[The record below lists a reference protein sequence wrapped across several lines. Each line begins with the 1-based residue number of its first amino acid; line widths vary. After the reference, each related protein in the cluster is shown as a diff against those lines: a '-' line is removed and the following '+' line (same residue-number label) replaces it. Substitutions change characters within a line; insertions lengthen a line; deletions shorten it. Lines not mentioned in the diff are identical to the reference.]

1 MAGKVISIEIGYS
14 LTKVCEVDY
23 LIKNPKVYRSFLIP
37 TPSAVLEDGV
47 IRLEEEFIE
56 TLKQLLKTNKI
67 KSKQVVFSIASSK
80 IASREVFVPP
90 VKENRVADVVR
101 ANASEYFPID
111 ISQYQF
117 AYTILEKEGNGKEI
131 KRFKLLVLAAPN
143 ELLTSYYNL
152 GKALG
157 LELAALDYNGVSLYH
172 AVRENCKEGVQMV
185 VKIEEGATLVTIIR
199 NGTIEMIRTVD
210 YGVDD
215 AVQIVMNTKAFGDKS
230 TYLEAVQTFM
240 EKTCVLPAMQN
251 SDKQTLKDGAAETEE
266 KIGTTAYQQARR
278 EITDS
283 FTYLIGGI
291 SRVIDYYNS
300 KGSGSSI
307 DKILLTGL
315 GGDFEGLPQLLSN
328 ELEFSVEAL
337 TKIEGHHI
345 ERYFKD
351 GKFGGYIACIGA
363 AIEPLDFISR
373 LFDAKEKKG
382 KKGEKES
389 GKHFTHLAM
398 GILILGIVVSI
409 ALVVMSVFPYLLANK
424 KNKELQTR
432 KLELDPVYQ
441 IYTDYLTAKADNDK
455 ILNLDDAT
463 HNYNEELVAFFE
475 EMEEKMPSNLS
486 VVSFK
491 ATAEGVDL
499 EVTIDTKEAAAKVL
513 NSFRSFQ
520 NVAFVDVEALAKQ
533 VSDTGEEKYAMSVKI
548 GYKTKEIL
556 AEEAASEEATDEAGT
571 AETTESTDAVGT
583 TAATESAEE

>member
-14 LTKVCEVDY
+14 LTKLCEVDY
-23 LIKNPKVYRSFLIP
+23 LVKNPKVYRSFLIP

-47 IRLEEEFIE
+47 IRLEEEFVE

-90 VKENRVADVVR
+90 VKENRIADVVR
-101 ANASEYFPID
+101 ANAQEYFPID

-117 AYTILEKEGNGKEI
+117 AHTILEREGNGKEI
-131 KRFKLLVLAAPN
+131 KRYKLLVLAAPN

-157 LELAALDYNGVSLYH
+157 LELAALDYNGVSIYH
-172 AVRENCKEGVQMV
+172 AVRENCTEGAQMV
-185 VKIEEGATLVTIIR
+185 IKIEEDAALVTIIR

-215 AVQIVMNTKAFGDKS
+215 AIQIVMNTKAFGDRS
-230 TYLEAVQTFM
+230 TYLEAVQTLM
-240 EKTCVLPAMQN
+240 EKTCILPTMPS
-251 SDKQTLKDGAAETEE
+251 SDKQTLMDGEAEGA
-266 KIGTTAYQQARR
+266 GTTAYQQARR

-300 KGSGSSI
+300 KGVGSPI

-328 ELEFSVEAL
+328 ELEFGVEAL

-373 LFDAKEKKG
+373 LFDAKGKKGGKG
-382 KKGEKES
+382 KKGETES
-389 GKHFTHLAM
+389 GKHFTNLAA
-398 GILILGIVVSI
+398 GILVLGIVAAIV
-409 ALVVMSVFPYLLANK
+409 LVVMSVFPYLAANK
-424 KNKELQTR
+424 KNQELQTR
-432 KLELDPVYQ
+432 KLELDPVFQ

-455 ILNLDDAT
+455 MLILDEAT
-463 HNYNEELVAFFE
+463 HNYNEELVAFFT
-475 EMEEKMPSNLS
+475 EMEDSMPSNLS

-491 ATAEGVDL
+491 ATAEGIEL
-499 EVTIDTKEAAAKVL
+499 EVTIDTKEAAAKAL
-513 NSFRSFQ
+513 NSFRGFK
-520 NVAFVDVEALAKQ
+520 NVAFVDVAALAKQ
-533 VSDTGEEKYAMSVKI
+533 VSDTGEEKFAMSVKI
-548 GYKTKEIL
+548 GYKSK
-556 AEEAASEEATDEAGT
+556 EEATAEE
-571 AETTESTDAVGT
+571 AETTEPTDAVGT

>member
-1 MAGKVISIEIGYS
+1 MAGKIISIEIGYS

-23 LIKNPKVYRSFLIP
+23 LVKNPKVYRSFLIP

-47 IRLEEEFIE
+47 IRLEEEFVE

-67 KSKQVVFSIASSK
+67 KSKQVIFSIASSK

-90 VKENRVADVVR
+90 VKENRIADVVR
-101 ANASEYFPID
+101 ANAQEYFPID

-117 AYTILEKEGNGKEI
+117 AHTILEREGNGKEI
-131 KRFKLLVLAAPN
+131 KRYKLLVLAAPN

-157 LELAALDYNGVSLYH
+157 LELAALDYNGVSIYH
-172 AVRENCKEGVQMV
+172 AVRENCREGAQMV
-185 VKIEEGATLVTIIR
+185 IKIEEDAALVTIIR
-199 NGTIEMIRTVD
+199 NGTIEMIRTVG

-215 AVQIVMNTKAFGDKS
+215 AIQIVMNTKAFGDRN
-230 TYLEAVQTFM
+230 TYLEAVQTLM
-240 EKTCVLPAMQN
+240 EKTCILPTMPS
-251 SDKQTLKDGAAETEE
+251 SDKQTLKDGEAEGA
-266 KIGTTAYQQARR
+266 GTTAYQQARR

-300 KGSGSSI
+300 KGVGSPI

-328 ELEFSVEAL
+328 ELEFGVEAL

-373 LFDAKEKKG
+373 LFDAKGKKGGKG
-382 KKGEKES
+382 KKGETES
-389 GKHFTHLAM
+389 GKHFTNLAA
-398 GILILGIVVSI
+398 GILVLGIVAAIV
-409 ALVVMSVFPYLLANK
+409 LVVMSVLPYLAANK
-424 KNKELQTR
+424 KNQELQTR
-432 KLELDPVYQ
+432 KLELDPVFQ

-455 ILNLDDAT
+455 MLILDEAT
-463 HNYNEELVAFFE
+463 HNYNEELVAFFT
-475 EMEEKMPSNLS
+475 EMEDSMPSNLS

-491 ATAEGVDL
+491 ATAEGIEL
-499 EVTIDTKEAAAKVL
+499 EVTIDTKEAAAKAL
-513 NSFRSFQ
+513 NSFRSFK
-520 NVAFVDVEALAKQ
+520 NVAFVDVAALAKQ
-533 VSDTGEEKYAMSVKI
+533 VSDTGEEKFAMSVKI
-548 GYKTKEIL
+548 GYKSK
-556 AEEAASEEATDEAGT
+556 EEAAEE
-571 AETTESTDAVGT
+571 AETTEPTDAVGT
-583 TAATESAEE
+583 AAATESAEE

>member
-1 MAGKVISIEIGYS
+1 MAGKIISIEIGYS

-23 LIKNPKVYRSFLIP
+23 LVKNPKVYRSFLIP

-47 IRLEEEFIE
+47 IRLEEEFVE

-67 KSKQVVFSIASSK
+67 KSKQVIFSIASSK

-90 VKENRVADVVR
+90 VKENRIADVVR
-101 ANASEYFPID
+101 ANAQEYFPID

-117 AYTILEKEGNGKEI
+117 AHTILEREGNGKEI
-131 KRFKLLVLAAPN
+131 KRYKLLVLAAPN

-157 LELAALDYNGVSLYH
+157 LELAALDYNGVSIYH
-172 AVRENCKEGVQMV
+172 AVRENCREGAQMV
-185 VKIEEGATLVTIIR
+185 IKIEEDAALVTIIR
-199 NGTIEMIRTVD
+199 NGTIEMIRTVG

-215 AVQIVMNTKAFGDKS
+215 AIQIVMNTKAFGDRN
-230 TYLEAVQTFM
+230 TYLEAVQTLM
-240 EKTCVLPAMQN
+240 EKTCILPTMPS
-251 SDKQTLKDGAAETEE
+251 SDKQTLKDGEAEGA
-266 KIGTTAYQQARR
+266 GTTAYQQARR

-300 KGSGSSI
+300 KGVGSPI

-328 ELEFSVEAL
+328 ELEFGVEAL

-373 LFDAKEKKG
+373 LFDAKGKKGGKG
-382 KKGEKES
+382 KKGETES
-389 GKHFTHLAM
+389 GKHFTNLAA
-398 GILILGIVVSI
+398 GILVLGIVAAIV
-409 ALVVMSVFPYLLANK
+409 LVVMSVLPYLAANK
-424 KNKELQTR
+424 KNQELQTR
-432 KLELDPVYQ
+432 KLELDPVFQ

-455 ILNLDDAT
+455 MLILDEAT
-463 HNYNEELVAFFE
+463 HNYNEELVAFFT
-475 EMEEKMPSNLS
+475 EMEDSMPSNLL

-491 ATAEGVDL
+491 ATAEGIEL
-499 EVTIDTKEAAAKVL
+499 EVTIDTKEAAAKAL
-513 NSFRSFQ
+513 NSFRSFK
-520 NVAFVDVEALAKQ
+520 NVAFVDVAALAKQ
-533 VSDTGEEKYAMSVKI
+533 VSDTGEEKFAMSVKI
-548 GYKTKEIL
+548 GYKSK
-556 AEEAASEEATDEAGT
+556 EEAAEE
-571 AETTESTDAVGT
+571 AETTEPTDAVGT
-583 TAATESAEE
+583 AAATESAEE